1 MPWAVI
7 FDMDGVLVDSEPAH
21 HEVESILF
29 RELDIRLRHGERD
42 GFTGMSGTK
51 MWEYLKKA
59 YVLAPSVQELLDRD
73 NRFRLSY
80 FASLPRLTP
89 IEGSR
94 ELLEGLHGRVRL
106 ALASSSS
113 PEIIDLV
120 VDRLAI
126 RGFFDAVVSGQ
137 SVRRGKPDPDIFLR
151 TASLLGVDPSACVV
165 IEDSANGVKAAATA
179 GMACVGFRSPNSRGQ
194 DLSGADLVVE
204 NLGALDFKILERL
217 LNKDREA

>member
-1 MPWAVI
+1 MLRAVI

-29 RELDIRLRHGERD
+29 RELGIRLRPGERD
-42 GFTGMSGTK
+42 AFTGMSGTK
-51 MWEYLKKA
+51 MWEHLKETHG
-59 YVLAPSVQELLDRD
+59 LAPSVQELLDRD

-80 FASLPRLTP
+80 FVSLPRLTP

-94 ELLEGLHGRVRL
+94 ELLEKLHGRVRL

-113 PEIIDLV
+113 PEIINAV
-120 VDRLAI
+120 IDRLGI
-126 RGFFDAVVSGQ
+126 RDFFEAVVSGQ

-151 TASLLGVDPSACVV
+151 TASLLGVGPSACMV
-165 IEDSANGVKAAATA
+165 IEDSANGAKAAAAA

-194 DLSGADLVVE
+194 DLSGADWVVDD
-204 NLGALDFKILERL
+204 LRVIDLESLQRL
-217 LNKDREA
+217 AGVDREA

>member
-1 MPWAVI
+1 
-7 FDMDGVLVDSEPAH
+7 
-21 HEVESILF
+21 
-29 RELDIRLRHGERD
+29 
-42 GFTGMSGTK
+42 

-59 YVLAPSVQELLDRD
+59 YELAPSVQELLDRD

-80 FASLPRLTP
+80 FASLPQLTP

-151 TASLLGVDPSACVV
+151 TAFLLGMDPSACVV
-165 IEDSANGVKAAATA
+165 IEDSANGVKAAAEA
-179 GMACVGFRSPNSRGQ
+179 GMACVGFRSPNSHGQ

-204 NLGALDFKILERL
+204 DFGSLDMEKLEGL
-217 LNKDREA
+217 LNS

>member
-7 FDMDGVLVDSEPAH
+7 FDMDGVLVDSEPVH

-29 RELDIRLRHGERD
+29 RELGIRLRPGERD

-59 YVLAPSVQELLDRD
+59 YGLAASVQELLDRD

-94 ELLEGLHGRVRL
+94 GLLEGLHGRVRL

-113 PEIIDLV
+113 PEIIDV
-120 VDRLAI
+120 VVNQLAI
-126 RGFFDAVVSGQ
+126 RDFFDTVVSGQ

-151 TASLLGVDPSACVV
+151 TASLLGVSPPSCVV
-165 IEDSANGVKAAATA
+165 IEDSANGVKAAAAA
-179 GMACVGFRSPNSRGQ
+179 GMACVGFLSPNSHGQ

-204 NLGALDFKILERL
+204 DLGALDFQILERL
-217 LNKDREA
+217 LSKDREA